1 MDTIHFREDIT
12 VGRNKAAL
20 VFFNKSYED
29 SYDSKYVTMV
39 ETAPI
44 VQRDNYSNTWIIEDT
59 LGNVYRVKTMC
70 IDIDHSGL
78 SASIKKD
85 KVEKLFFV
93 AGFKK
98 FLLNN
103 HLPEETQIDEEFAIK
118 HLYHLKIYTKY
129 INRPITDWDI
139 TRILKEQ
146 YSVIMIINGEIIGKV
161 NCELMDQKEIIDL
174 FESKDIMYPTMKLYI
189 SNVDIRPD
197 FQGNRLCTPLLTY
210 MIKHLKRLGHEML
223 FISNA
228 SQTREGIPACICYYN
243 AGINNNYK
251 MRCPKAARQGVTLRE
266 RLEALESLVF
276 RESADSGAVGGRI
289 TKLEKRFFGK
299 KNSGA
304 MWERLNVLERVV
316 SAQESTNISSFI
328 KMKKSDCTSKP
339 MPREYFYVSDSIFKR
354 GAKKLEL
361 AVKKI
366 KAVKNID

>member
-1 MDTIHFREDIT
+1 MDTVHFREDIT
-12 VGRNKAAL
+12 VGRNKATL

-29 SYDSKYVTMV
+29 SYDSKYVTMI

-44 VQRDNYSNTWIIEDT
+44 IQRDNYRNTSVIEDT

-70 IDIDHSGL
+70 IDHSGL

-85 KVEKLFFV
+85 KVEKLFFL
-93 AGFKK
+93 ADFKK

-118 HLYHLKIYTKY
+118 HLYHLKIYTKN
-129 INRPITDWDI
+129 INRPIIDWDI

-146 YSVIMIINGEIIGKV
+146 YFVIMIINGEIIGKV
-161 NCELMDQKEIIDL
+161 NCELLDQKEIIDL
-174 FESKDIMYPTMKLYI
+174 FKSKDVMYPTMKLYI

-197 FQGNRLCTPLLTY
+197 FQGKRLCTPLLTY

-228 SQTREGIPACICYYN
+228 SRTREGIPACICYYN

-251 MRCPKAARQGVTLRE
+251 MRCPKAARHDVTPRE

-276 RESADSGAVGGRI
+276 RESADSGVIGGRI
-289 TKLEKRFFGK
+289 TKLEKKLLGK
-299 KNSGA
+299 KNSGT
-304 MWERLNVLERVV
+304 MGERLNVLESVV
-316 SAQESTNISSFI
+316 FAQESTNHSSFT

-339 MPREYFYVSDSIFKR
+339 MRREYFYISDSILKR
-354 GAKKLEL
+354 GVTKLKS

-366 KAVKNID
+366 KFSKKTNS